1 MLKAVNKDLR
11 SSFFQGFIEQDAA
24 GNVIDINLVAENI
37 LGLNQQALT
46 RHAMQSVWGGKLHR
60 SDQTRVTE
68 DHHPVFIALNSHMPS
83 SCVAYL
89 YNDGR
94 VQSILITSIPILDPA
109 TKVPIKVFSTLL
121 DVVALQKTDNIA
133 QTQLHQLEAIERI
146 SRISLQAGTFKET
159 LHSSLEALLDI
170 FDCDRAALIYPCDP
184 EAGELTI
191 PMECTKPEWPG
202 AFEQDIN
209 VPIDHDTAML
219 LQECLDSTGPVRY
232 DALSSHQIPAQV
244 KGHFSVKSQLLLA
257 LHPKI
262 GQPWALVI
270 HHCNKAHTFRN
281 EELWLFDE
289 IGHRLAESLSSL
301 ITLRN
306 MRESEERFRT
316 LVENAPEAIFVL
328 DVKSNCIID
337 ANENAALLFAQHR
350 DELIG
355 SNYLMLSPGVQPS
368 GHSSAALACGFVNDT
383 VAGETPVY
391 EWVYQ
396 NSMGNLIDCET
407 RLVRLPAAGKELIR
421 GSITDI
427 SERKQTE
434 AQQQKFSMALEQTAD
449 AIMITNSAGVIEYAN
464 KSFEETTG
472 YTLAEVVGKTP
483 RILKST
489 GHTQNQQEYYEEL
502 WRTIQSGEVFQG
514 VLVNKRK
521 DGSFYYE
528 EKTITPL
535 KSVDGTITH
544 FISTGRD
551 ISERMRT
558 QEYLHFLAHH
568 DVLTQLPNRTLFIER
583 LEQAII
589 HADSN
594 NTMVAVLFADLDR
607 FKFINDTLG
616 HDTGDVVLKT
626 VSGRFISSLR
636 SGDTVSRQGGDEFAI
651 ILENIKNTEQITLIC
666 EKLLE
671 SVSQS
676 MLVHEQELFV
686 SASIGISIFPSD
698 SQNPQVLIKHA
709 DIAMYRAKESG
720 RNNFQYFSPEMSSL
734 AVERL
739 TMETSLRKALERG
752 EFLLYYQP
760 QISLNGNHLTGF
772 EALLRWQHPEKGLIS
787 PLQFIP
793 ILEETGLIVPVG
805 EWVLESACRQLS
817 EWNQI
822 DHGLHVS
829 VNISNRQ
836 FNDRNLKDKFHS
848 IIKESGVNP
857 ACLELELTESLL
869 MMNPI
874 KTEQILNSFCDLGIG
889 LSIDDFGTG
898 YSSLSYLRRFPL
910 DTLKIDRS
918 FVRDI
923 TTDVNDAALISAI
936 IAMAKS
942 LQLTVIAEGVET
954 DDQLEFLRKLDC
966 EMAQGFLF
974 HKPLSKF
981 EAGGLIIK

>member
-1 MLKAVNKDLR
+1 MKALNKDLR
-11 SSFFQGFIEQDAA
+11 SPFFQGIIEQDAA
-24 GNVIDINLVAENI
+24 GNVVTINPVAES
-37 LGLNQQALT
+37 LLKLNQQALT
-46 RHAMQSVWGGKLHR
+46 QHTMQSVWGGELYG
-60 SDQTRVTE
+60 SDQKPVTKE
-68 DHHPVFIALNSHMPS
+68 QHPVFIALHSHMPS

-89 YNDGR
+89 YNSGR
-94 VQSILITSIPILDPA
+94 FQSILITSIPILDPE
-109 TKVPIKVFSTLL
+109 TKIPIKVISTLL

-133 QTQLHQLEAIERI
+133 QIQLHQLEAIERI

-159 LHSSLEALLDI
+159 LHNSLEALLDI

-184 EAGELTI
+184 GADELTI

-202 AFEQDIN
+202 AFDLDIN
-209 VPIDHDTAML
+209 VPIDNGTAAV
-219 LQECLDSTGPVRY
+219 LQACLDNVGPVRY
-232 DALSSHQIPAQV
+232 DALSLHPVPLTI
-244 KGHFSVKSQLLLA
+244 KEEFSVKSQLLLA
-257 LHPKI
+257 LHPKV
-262 GQPWALVI
+262 GKPWGLVI
-270 HHCNKAHTFRN
+270 HHCHKAHVFTN

-306 MRESEERFRT
+306 MKESEERFRT

-328 DVKSNCIID
+328 NVKSNRIID
-337 ANENAALLFAQHR
+337 ANENAALLFGQPR
-350 DELIG
+350 NELIG
-355 SNYLMLSPGVQPS
+355 SNYLTLSPALQPDGQSSSVQ
-368 GHSSAALACGFVNDT
+368 ACRFVNET
-383 VAGETPVY
+383 VAGGTPVY

-396 NSMGNLIDCET
+396 NSAGDHIVCET
-407 RLVRLPAAGKELIR
+407 RLVKLPAGGKELIR

-427 SERKQTE
+427 SPRKQTE
-434 AQQQKFSMALEQTAD
+434 AQQHKFSMALEQTAD
-449 AIMITNSAGVIEYAN
+449 AIMITNSDGVIEYAN
-464 KSFEETTG
+464 KSFEAITG
-472 YTLAEVVGKTP
+472 YSLAEVAGGTP
-483 RILKST
+483 RILKPT
-489 GHTQNQQEYYEEL
+489 GAIQNQPGDYERL
-502 WRTIQSGEVFQG
+502 WRTIKSGEVFND
-514 VLVNKRK
+514 VLINQRK
-521 DGSFYYE
+521 DGSIYYE

-535 KSVDGTITH
+535 KSAAGKITH

-558 QEYLHFLAHH
+558 QEYLQFLAHH
-568 DVLTQLPNRTLFIER
+568 DVLTQLPNRFLFIDR

-589 HADSN
+589 NGGRN
-594 NTMVAVLFADLDR
+594 NAMVAVLFADLDR

-616 HDTGDVVLKT
+616 HDMGDLVLKT
-626 VSGRFISSLR
+626 VSDRFISSLR

-651 ILENIKNTEQITLIC
+651 LLENIKNTEQITLIC

-671 SVSQS
+671 NISQS
-676 MLVHEQELFV
+676 MLIHEQELFV
-686 SASIGISIFPSD
+686 SVSIGISVFPGD
-698 SQNPQVLIKHA
+698 SESPQVLIKHA

-720 RNNFQYFSPEMSSL
+720 RNNFQYFSPEMSSR

-739 TMETSLRKALERG
+739 TMETSLRKALDRG

-760 QISLNGNHLTGF
+760 QISLHGNNLIGF

-787 PLQFIP
+787 PEQFIP

-805 EWVLESACRQLS
+805 EWVLESACQQL
-817 EWNQI
+817 NQWHDI
-822 DHGLHVS
+822 DHELHVS

-836 FNDRNLKDKFHS
+836 FNDRNLEEKFHS
-848 IIKESGVNP
+848 IIKNSGVNP
-857 ACLELELTESLL
+857 VCLELELTESLL

-874 KTEQILNSFCDLGIG
+874 KTGQILNSFCDLGIG

-954 DDQLEFLRKLDC
+954 NDQLEFLRGLNC

-974 HKPLSKF
+974 HKPLSTLD
-981 EAGGLIIK
+981 AGGLIK

>member
-1 MLKAVNKDLR
+1 MSKIVNKDLR
-11 SSFFQGFIEQDAA
+11 SPFFQGIIEQDAA
-24 GNVIDINLVAENI
+24 GNVMMINRVAESL

-46 RHAMQSVWGGKLHR
+46 QHVMQSGWGGKLYR
-60 SDQTRVTE
+60 SDQTRLTE
-68 DHHPVFIALNSHMPS
+68 DHHPVYVALHSHMPT

-89 YNDGR
+89 YNSGR
-94 VQSILITSIPILDPA
+94 FQAILITSIPVLDPK
-109 TKVPIKVFSTLL
+109 TKMPIKIISTLL
-121 DVVALQKTDNIA
+121 DVVALQKTDNVA
-133 QTQLHQLEAIERI
+133 QIQLHQLEAIERI

-184 EAGELTI
+184 DAGELAI
-191 PMECTKPEWPG
+191 PMECTRPEWPG
-202 AFEQDIN
+202 AFDLDIN
-209 VPIDHDTAML
+209 VSIDNGTAAV
-219 LQECLDSTGPVRY
+219 LQKCLDNVGPVRY
-232 DALSSHQIPAQV
+232 DALSSHSVPV
-244 KGHFSVKSQLLLA
+244 KMKEKFAIKSQLLLA
-257 LHPKI
+257 LYPKVDK
-262 GQPWALVI
+262 PWVLVI
-270 HHCNKAHTFRN
+270 HHCDKPHVFTN

-289 IGHRLAESLSSL
+289 IGHRLAESLNSL

-306 MRESEERFRT
+306 MKESEERFRT

-328 DVKSNCIID
+328 DVKSNRIID
-337 ANENAALLFAQHR
+337 ANENAALLFGESR

-355 SNYLMLSPGVQPS
+355 SNYLMLSPSVQS
-368 GHSSAALACGFVNDT
+368 DGQSSSELACRFVNDT
-383 VAGETPVY
+383 VAGGTPVY

-396 NSMGNLIDCET
+396 NSRGKHIICET
-407 RLVRLPAAGKELIR
+407 RLVKLPAAGKELIR

-427 SERKQTE
+427 SGRKQAE

-449 AIMITNSAGVIEYAN
+449 AIMITNADGVIEYTN
-464 KSFEETTG
+464 KSFKAITG
-472 YTLAEVVGKTP
+472 YSLADVAGKNP
-483 RILKST
+483 RILKPT
-489 GHTQNQQEYYEEL
+489 GPVQNQSALYEKL
-502 WRTIQSGEVFQG
+502 WRTIQSGEVFNDI
-514 VLVNKRK
+514 LINKRK
-521 DGSFYYE
+521 DGSIYYE

-535 KSVDGTITH
+535 KSTDGKITH

-551 ISERMRT
+551 ISERVRT
-558 QEYLHFLAHH
+558 QEYLQFLAHH
-568 DVLTQLPNRTLFIER
+568 DVLTQLPNRTLFIDR

-589 HADSN
+589 NANRN
-594 NTMVAVLFADLDR
+594 NSMIAVLFADLDR

-616 HDTGDVVLKT
+616 HDMGDLVLKT

-651 ILENIKNTEQITLIC
+651 LLENIKNTKQITHIC

-676 MLVHEQELFV
+676 MLIHEQELFV
-686 SASIGISIFPSD
+686 SVSIGISVFPGD
-698 SQNPQVLIKHA
+698 SLNPQVLIKHA

-720 RNNFQYFSPEMSSL
+720 RNNFQYFSPEMSSR
-734 AVERL
+734 AAERL

-752 EFLLYYQP
+752 EFSLYYQP
-760 QISLNGNHLTGF
+760 QISLHGNNLIGF
-772 EALLRWQHPEKGLIS
+772 EALLRWQHPKKGLIS

-805 EWVLESACRQLS
+805 EWVLESACQQLKQ
-817 EWNQI
+817 WNGF
-822 DHGLHVS
+822 DHKLHVS

-836 FNDRNLKDKFHS
+836 FNDRNLEGKFHS
-848 IIKESGVNP
+848 IIKCSGVNP

-869 MMNPI
+869 MMNPV
-874 KTEQILNSFCDLGIG
+874 KTEQILNRFCDLGIG

-898 YSSLSYLRRFPL
+898 YSSLSYLRKFPL

-954 DDQLEFLRKLDC
+954 HDQLEFLRGLDC

-974 HKPLSKF
+974 HKPLSAF
-981 EAGGLIIK
+981 DAGGLIK

>member
-1 MLKAVNKDLR
+1 MRAVNTDLR
-11 SSFFQGFIEQDAA
+11 SPFFQGIIEQDAA
-24 GNVIDINLVAENI
+24 GNVMAINPVAEN
-37 LGLNQQALT
+37 LLRLNQQALT
-46 RHAMQSVWGGKLHR
+46 QHTMQSVWGGKLYR
-60 SDQTRVTE
+60 SDQKQITKE
-68 DHHPVFIALNSHMPS
+68 QHPVFIALHSHMPS
-83 SCVAYL
+83 SCIAYL
-89 YNDGR
+89 YNSEHF
-94 VQSILITSIPILDPA
+94 QSILITSIPILDPE
-109 TKVPIKVFSTLL
+109 TLMPIKVISTLL
-121 DVVALQKTDNIA
+121 DVVALQKTDNVA
-133 QTQLHQLEAIERI
+133 QIQLHQLEAIERI
-146 SRISLQAGTFKET
+146 SRINLQAGTFKET

-184 EAGELTI
+184 SAGELTI
-191 PMECTKPEWPG
+191 PMECTRPEWPG
-202 AFEQDIN
+202 AFDLDLN
-209 VPIDHDTAML
+209 VPIDNDTAVV
-219 LQECLDSTGPVRY
+219 LQACLDNAGPVRY
-232 DALSSHQIPAQV
+232 DALSFHSVPRQI
-244 KGHFSVKSQLLLA
+244 KEEFSVKSQLMLA
-257 LHPKI
+257 LHPKVDK
-262 GQPWALVI
+262 PWGLVI
-270 HHCNKAHTFRN
+270 HHCDKPHVFTN

-306 MRESEERFRT
+306 MKESEERFRT

-328 DVKSNCIID
+328 DVKSNRIID
-337 ANENAALLFAQHR
+337 ANENAALLFGRPR

-355 SNYLMLSPGVQPS
+355 SNYLTLSPGVQPD
-368 GHSSAALACGFVNDT
+368 GQSSSELACRFVNDT

-396 NSMGNLIDCET
+396 NSRGNHIVCET
-407 RLVRLPAAGKELIR
+407 RLVKLPAAGKELIR

-427 SERKQTE
+427 SGRKQTE

-449 AIMITNSAGVIEYAN
+449 AIMITNADGIIEYTN
-464 KSFEETTG
+464 KSFEAITG
-472 YTLAEVVGKTP
+472 YSLAEVVGKTP

-489 GHTQNQQEYYEEL
+489 GPTQNQPAFYEKL
-502 WRTIQSGEVFQG
+502 WRTIKSGEVFND
-514 VLVNKRK
+514 VLINKRK
-521 DGSFYYE
+521 DGSIYYE

-535 KSVDGTITH
+535 KSAAGEITH

-558 QEYLHFLAHH
+558 QEYLQFLAHH
-568 DVLTQLPNRTLFIER
+568 DVLTQLPNRVLFIDR
-583 LEQAII
+583 LEHAII
-589 HADSN
+589 NANRN
-594 NTMVAVLFADLDR
+594 NSMIAVLFADLDR

-616 HDTGDVVLKT
+616 HDTGDLVLKM

-651 ILENIKNTEQITLIC
+651 LLENIKSTEQITLIC
-666 EKLLE
+666 EKLLK

-676 MLVHEQELFV
+676 MLINEQELFV
-686 SASIGISIFPSD
+686 SVSIGISVFPGD
-698 SQNPQVLIKHA
+698 SLNPQVLIKHA

-720 RNNFQYFSPEMSSL
+720 RNNFQYFSPEMSSR
-734 AVERL
+734 AAERL

-752 EFLLYYQP
+752 EFSLYYQP
-760 QISLNGNHLTGF
+760 QISLHGNNLIGF
-772 EALLRWQHPEKGLIS
+772 EALLRWQHPKKGLIS

-805 EWVLESACRQLS
+805 EWVLESACHQLKQWH
-817 EWNQI
+817 EI
-822 DHGLHVS
+822 DHELHLS

-836 FNDRNLKDKFHS
+836 FNDRNLEEKFHS
-848 IIKESGVNP
+848 IIRCSGVNP

-869 MMNPI
+869 MMNPV
-874 KTEQILNSFCDLGIG
+874 KTEQILNSFCDIGIG

-954 DDQLEFLRKLDC
+954 HDQLEFLRGLDC

-974 HKPLSKF
+974 HKPLPAF
-981 EAGGLIIK
+981 DAGRLIK